1 MQTACSLEGV
11 EAVPNK
17 IIDLSGLRCPNTVIG
32 TIKALK
38 EMEAGQILQIT
49 ATDLNAPSN
58 MTAWCRQS
66 CHKLLELYEENGYFI
81 FLIQKQEA

>member
-1 MQTACSLEGV
+1 MTLQT
-11 EAVPNK
+11 AVPNK

-38 EMEAGQILQIT
+38 EMEEGQILQIT

-66 CHKLLELYEENGYFI
+66 CHELIDLYEENGYFL
-81 FLIQKQEA
+81 FLIQK